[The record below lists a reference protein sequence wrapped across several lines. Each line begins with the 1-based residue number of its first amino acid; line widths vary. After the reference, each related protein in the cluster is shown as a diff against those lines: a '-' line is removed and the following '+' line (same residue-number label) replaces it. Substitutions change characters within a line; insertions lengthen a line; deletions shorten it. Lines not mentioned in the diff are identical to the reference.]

1 MLFRSPQLTH
11 LYAHLRENRFIQGI
25 ENSSAELLAIRS
37 ADVLARIRTGDSS
50 WEQLVPPVIA
60 EIIKRDGL
68 LGYRRSPVPAGN
80 SQ

>member
-1 MLFRSPQLTH
+1 LRH
-11 LYAHLRENRFIQGI
+11 LYAHLRENRFILGI
-25 ENSSAELLAIRS
+25 ENSSAELLTIRS

-68 LGYRRSPVPAGN
+68 FGYRESPVTAAR
-80 SQ
+80 SS